1 MASDSS
7 ALLRLSMQRV
17 STHTHSMI
25 PVFLRLLAGIDYL
38 LIAEAT
44 TDFILLLLI
53 HLGKVDHLSVINFC
67 GVNTPCSFADDLLR
81 LFSHNIYIYILL
93 HIFRFYRYIH
103 GSISMPYFPPN
114 FLFPHCSLLDLL
126 GTATPEQNSK

>member
-1 MASDSS
+1 
-7 ALLRLSMQRV
+7 MQRV

-67 GVNTPCSFADDLLR
+67 GVNTPCSLVLLMICCVC
-81 LFSHNIYIYILL
+81 SATIYIQALFPTDSFIMATMVYILHL
-93 HIFRFYRYIH
+93 HCH
-103 GSISMPYFPPN
+103 V
-114 FLFPHCSLLDLL
+114 PHSL
-126 GTATPEQNSK
+126 QRS